1 MGKKIVKFF
10 FMDLLGCC
18 GFCVGIESLNSHD
31 FPLIIFVHKIVISEI
46 FVVYKIYSN
55 NVHTILHVC
64 LDCIENGRHARLRF
78 FVWVPCIVY
87 ETLSMDFNKFFFKIE
102 SHGTIHTFKNY
113 FTTIFSVFSNKK
125 YPNRLYVR
133 TLHVSDTSIIIGLI
147 RIKSMFRCFRN
158 HDFELNVSRN

>member
-1 MGKKIVKFF
+1 MKFF

-87 ETLSMDFNKFFFKIE
+87 ETLSMDFNKFFFNPTVLFTHLKIILLQYFQF
-102 SHGTIHTFKNY
+102 SAIRGIQTDSTYILSTF
-113 FTTIFSVFSNKK
+113 
-125 YPNRLYVR
+125 L
-133 TLHVSDTSIIIGLI
+133 TLQ
-147 RIKSMFRCFRN
+147 
-158 HDFELNVSRN
+158 